1 MLAVFT
7 SPWNVC
13 RPPQSNEFGNVE
25 LNKDKSFFFFF
36 NQRISQGLKDSSV
49 HYKPYA
55 RPGMRFP
62 NRSHHERFCSE
73 SQGTGESWNIL

>member
-1 MLAVFT
+1 MLAFFT

-25 LNKDKSFFFFF
+25 LNKDKSFFFLTKEFLKAL
-36 NQRISQGLKDSSV
+36 RILV
-49 HYKPYA
+49 YTTNLYA